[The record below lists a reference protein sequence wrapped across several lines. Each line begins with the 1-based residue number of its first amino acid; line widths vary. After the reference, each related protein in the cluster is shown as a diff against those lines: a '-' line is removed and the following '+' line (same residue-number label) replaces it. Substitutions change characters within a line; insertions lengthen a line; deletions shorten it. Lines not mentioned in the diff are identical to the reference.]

1 MSRKR
6 TAKRFIY
13 TLVPGGFLGLGLF
26 FLPLILPLVFLCQ
39 QISKAT
45 KQVFMAQ
52 STTLSWMGP
61 SVVEGVELKAFENAK
76 PWVKSKRV
84 SVDLGLWQAIASGT
98 QNLCLDASGAELE
111 IAFDPS
117 GKLLTQFPITGP
129 EGATGNLPMVR
140 VEDAVFRLVQEG
152 HPPLEI
158 RQIAGQLLPDKTGY
172 QIDLTSQD
180 PEWGN
185 PKLKGYLTLMPAF
198 SLTIH
203 LETGT
208 IPVTLDKLHSIPFV
222 PQSVWESVQLTGK
235 TPLVLDLAI
244 GQASVD
250 YRVEVEPTIV
260 EVTIP
265 AIQLQVQDAK
275 GHVLVEKGKVT
286 FDKLEGKAF
295 GGKIKLTKGDFHFG
309 EDVQSLD
316 LNVGV
321 EAFSLKSLPQSWG
334 DSTIW
339 KLVPVDAK
347 ISGEAVLGVSW
358 TNSQPLRVGG
368 GGNGKLYATLFGFTK
383 AEWGLRLESLGNRF
397 LVIPN
402 LSRLPNPLPLPK
414 AVK

>member
-26 FLPLILPLVFLCQ
+26 FLPVILPLVFLCH

-45 KQVFMAQ
+45 KQVFVAQ

-61 SVVEGVELKAFENAK
+61 SIVEGVELKASENTK

-84 SVDLGLWQAIASGT
+84 SADLGLWQAIAQGT
-98 QNLCLDASGAELE
+98 EPICLDSSGAELE
-111 IAFDPS
+111 IAFDAS
-117 GKLLTQFPITGP
+117 GKLLTQFPVTGP

-140 VEDAVFRLVQEG
+140 VEGGLFRIIQEG

-158 RQIAGQLLPDKTGY
+158 RQIAGQLIPDKTGY
-172 QIDLTSQD
+172 QLDLTSQD

-185 PKLKGYLTLMPAF
+185 PKLQGHLTLIPEF

-203 LETGT
+203 LETGA
-208 IPVTLDKLHSIPFV
+208 IAVGLEKLHSIPFV
-222 PQSVWESVQLTGK
+222 PKSVWESVQLTGK
-235 TPLVLDLAI
+235 TPLILDLAI
-244 GQASVD
+244 SQESVD
-250 YRVEVEPTIV
+250 YRVDVLPTIV
-260 EVTIP
+260 EVNIP
-265 AIQLQVQDAK
+265 SIQLQVKDAK

-286 FDKLEGKAF
+286 FDTLEGKAL
-295 GGKIKLTKGDFHFG
+295 GGKIKLSKGNFLFG
-309 EDVQSLD
+309 QEVQSLD
-316 LNVGV
+316 LSVGV
-321 EAFSLKSLPQSWG
+321 EGFSLKALPQSWG

-347 ISGEAVLGVSW
+347 ISGEAVLGASW
-358 TNSQPLRVGG
+358 THRQPLRVGG

-402 LSRLPNPLPLPK
+402 LSGLTAPLPLPK